1 MRTIYDNGHF
11 CSKFCSLGRPQKWY
25 FFSHFQR
32 KINFKWRFTPLKWHH
47 RRNLGINYSD
57 AVNSRFKT
65 SNCFWEFL
73 WEHGKP
79 DPNFQVAKTAIFSI
93 FWSFYEFP
101 RVTCRKTKREFPY
114 SGYSTKRSLVGDIL
128 APKMAVLWNLQGK
141 FPPTSRLLFLKKSQ
155 KPLNLWLCGDVISS
169 HISILPKPYHCCKVQ
184 PFVNLWWKFHQIKLR
199 FEVVAEKNVLFAY
212 ILSLLHYI

>member
-1 MRTIYDNGHF
+1 MQCVLYMTMDIFVASLALWEGHKNGT
-11 CSKFCSLGRPQKWY
+11 
-25 FFSHFQR
+25 FSA
-32 KINFKWRFTPLKWHH
+32 IFKEKSILNEDLPPWKHH

-57 AVNSRFKT
+57 AVNSKFRT

-101 RVTCRKTKREFPY
+101 RVTCRKTKRGFPY

-128 APKMAVLWNLQGK
+128 VPKMAVLWNLQGK
-141 FPPTSRLLFLKKSQ
+141 FPPTNRLLFFKK
-155 KPLNLWLCGDVISS
+155 KPKT
-169 HISILPKPYHCCKVQ
+169 P
-184 PFVNLWWKFHQIKLR
+184 
-199 FEVVAEKNVLFAY
+199 
-212 ILSLLHYI
+212 